1 MVEFVY
7 NSAKH
12 ESIGKTPFEA
22 EIRYNPSI
30 YRPRR
35 ENKIN
40 NK

>member
-1 MVEFVY
+1 MAEYIY

-12 ESIGKTPFEA
+12 KSIGKILFKA

-30 YRPRR
+30 YKLRK
-35 ENKIN
+35 ESKIN